1 MAAVLHTAVLG
12 LGKAALDMV
21 LPPRCLSCGAPVAE
35 TGTLCGQC
43 WAGLTFI
50 SAPRCLIC
58 GIPFVYELPDETLC
72 GQCQRR
78 PPRYDRARAVLRYD
92 VASRGLVIAFK
103 HADRTDAAPTFAA
116 WLQRAAGDILD
127 DGPLLMPVPLHPA
140 RLRARRY
147 NQSAL
152 LAARLARIAGLD
164 WSADGLV
171 RTRRTRSQGRLGA
184 DERRRN
190 VRGAFALSG
199 AGRAAAAGRRV
210 VLIDDVLTTGA
221 TVEACARPLR
231 AGGAEAVDV
240 LTLTRVTALG
250 ATDAMG
256 EFSSERAIVPAGDQ
270 SGFLR

>member
-1 MAAVLHTAVLG
+1 MAADLGRAALG

-21 LPPRCLSCGAPVAE
+21 LPPRCLSCGLPVAE
-35 TGTLCGQC
+35 IGTLCGPC
-43 WAGLTFI
+43 WTGLTFL

-58 GIPFVYELPDETLC
+58 GVPFVFEIPDETLC

-92 VASRGLVIAFK
+92 AASRGLVIAFK

-116 WLQRAAGDILD
+116 WLRRAADGMLD
-127 DGPLLMPVPLHPA
+127 GGPLLMPVPLHPA

-147 NQSAL
+147 NQAAL
-152 LAARLARIAGLD
+152 MTARLARIARLD
-164 WSADGLV
+164 WSADGLA
-171 RTRRTRSQGRLGA
+171 RTRRTRSQGRLGV

-190 VRGAFALSG
+190 VGGAFALSA
-199 AGRAAAAGRRV
+199 AGRAAVPGRRV

-231 AGGAEAVDV
+231 AGGAQAVDV
-240 LTLTRVTALG
+240 LTLTRVTPQG
-250 ATDAMG
+250 AVDAG
-256 EFSSERAIVPAGDQ
+256 REIAA
-270 SGFLR
+270 

>member
-1 MAAVLHTAVLG
+1 MAAGLHKLVLG

-21 LPPRCLSCGAPVAE
+21 LPPRCLSCGIPVAE
-35 TGTLCGQC
+35 IGTLCGHC
-43 WAGLTFI
+43 WTGLTFI

-58 GIPFVYELPDETLC
+58 GVPFVYEVPEETLC
-72 GQCQRR
+72 GQCRRR
-78 PPRYDRARAVLRYD
+78 PPGYDRARAVLRYD
-92 VASRGLVIAFK
+92 AASRGLVIAFK

-116 WLQRAAGDILD
+116 WLHHAAGDMLD
-127 DGPLLMPVPLHPA
+127 GGPLLMPVPLHPA

-152 LAARLARIAGLD
+152 MAARLARIARLD

-171 RTRRTRSQGRLGA
+171 RTRPTRSQGRLGA

-190 VRGAFALSG
+190 VGGAFALSA
-199 AGRAAAAGRRV
+199 AGRAAVAGRRV

-240 LTLTRVTALG
+240 LTLTRVSSQG
-250 ATDAMG
+250 AIDARR
-256 EFSSERAIVPAGDQ
+256 EIPA
-270 SGFLR
+270 